1 MQTTAPSRPAVPA
14 APPVR
19 RPFPVAPV
27 LRVVGAG
34 SLAVS
39 AWVHQRLYV
48 DDGYRDIH
56 LDRVLGIDLSRSILL
71 QVITAAVVAA
81 ALLVSLRVQ
90 ALALPASAVGALVSL
105 GSLGAYY
112 QVRNNDLLGFTEARW
127 TTDAKVAVASEV
139 IGVVVLVA
147 AVVVH
152 RAAVRRPRP
161 ERMRAGASA
170 A

>member
-1 MQTTAPSRPAVPA
+1 MQTAAPPRPA
-14 APPVR
+14 APHVPTAR
-19 RPFPVAPV
+19 RPFPVAAV
-27 LRVVGAG
+27 LRAVGAA

-81 ALLVSLRVQ
+81 ALLVSLRVS
-90 ALALPASAVGALVSL
+90 ALALPASALGAVVSL

-112 QVRNNDLLGFTEARW
+112 QVRNNELLGFSEGRW

-139 IGVVVLVA
+139 IGVVVLGATAVLALVA
-147 AVVVH
+147 ARRPASEH
-152 RAAVRRPRP
+152 RAAS
-161 ERMRAGASA
+161 MA
-170 A
+170 